1 MKKAGRIL
9 PMNKPQKES
18 QRLTSWLADAIMT
31 EMAKPEEEIDVEF
44 VESCENLLNTIM
56 GEKKLTDEEIEV
68 RVNKIMESRAN
79 PRVVP
84 KKRKTAFIAIIAAVV
99 FLISGITV
107 CATTPISQYILKT
120 LDLGLNESVSGEGI
134 VYSYGGKSINYAS
147 IEEFLDAEDLKIC
160 YPEKFAYDIKLSQI
174 LKIETEDQIVFKF
187 DNPIIVFE
195 IYQNKE
201 IDESQFIK
209 AEIIEYNGYSFY
221 IYNSNDN
228 TSIAYF
234 VINSNLYNLGCDS
247 KEKLIEMIHS
257 LNFERIE

>member
-18 QRLTSWLADAIMT
+18 QRLASWLADAVMT

-68 RVNKIMESRAN
+68 RVNKIMEKRSK
-79 PRVVP
+79 PRSVP

-120 LDLGLNESVSGEGI
+120 LDLGLNESVLGEGI
-134 VYSYGGKSINYAS
+134 TYTYNGKSTSYKS
-147 IEEFLDAEDLKIC
+147 VEEFLDAGNLEIC
-160 YPEKFAYDIKLSQI
+160 YPEYLPYNARINEIRVNKNTDRIVIYTNDSRINFAV
-174 LKIETEDQIVFKF
+174 EF
-187 DNPIIVFE
+187 
-195 IYQNKE
+195 NKTLDS
-201 IDESQFIK
+201 IQTLN
-209 AEIIEYNGYSFY
+209 AEIIEYGNNIFY
-221 IYNSNDN
+221 IFTQVDCAISYAIINND
-228 TSIAYF
+228 
-234 VINSNLYNLGCDS
+234 LYILSCDS
-247 KEKLIEMIHS
+247 KEPLMKMIYG
-257 LNFERIE
+257 LNFERLE

>member
-18 QRLTSWLADAIMT
+18 QRLASWLADAIMT

-68 RVNKIMESRAN
+68 RVNKIMEKRTK
-79 PRVVP
+79 PRSVP

-99 FLISGITV
+99 VLLSGITV

-134 VYSYGGKSINYAS
+134 VYSYGGKSINYES
-147 IEEFLDAEDLKIC
+147 IEDFLDAEDLKIC
-160 YPEKFAYDIKLSQI
+160 YPEKFAYDIDLTQI
-174 LKIETEDQIVFKF
+174 FTSEKKDQTIFTF
-187 DNPIIVFE
+187 NDSRIAYE
-195 IYQNKE
+195 IFYNKE
-201 IDESQFIK
+201 IDITQLQES
-209 AEIIEYNGYSFY
+209 EIIEYNNFSFY
-221 IYNSNDN
+221 ICDSDS
-228 TSIAYF
+228 TKFAYF
-234 VINSNLYNLGCDS
+234 IINNDLYVLNCDS
-247 KEKLIEMIHS
+247 EDKLLEMIYS
-257 LNFERIE
+257 LNFERLE

>member
-18 QRLTSWLADAIMT
+18 QRLASWLADAVMT

-56 GEKKLTDEEIEV
+56 GEKKLTDEEIEI
-68 RVNKIMESRAN
+68 RVNKIMEKRSK
-79 PRVVP
+79 PRSVP

-160 YPEKFAYDIKLSQI
+160 YPEKFAYDINLTQIIRTESRDKTIFFFADSRVSFKIHHNENIDLSQDDS
-174 LKIETEDQIVFKF
+174 TEVLQYNDVFFYLYDRDQI
-187 DNPIIVFE
+187 I
-195 IYQNKE
+195 
-201 IDESQFIK
+201 
-209 AEIIEYNGYSFY
+209 
-221 IYNSNDN
+221 
-228 TSIAYF
+228 TAYA
-234 VINSNLYNLGCDS
+234 VINGDLYILGCDS
-247 KEKLIEMIHS
+247 KDQLLKMIYS
-257 LNFERIE
+257 FNFERLG